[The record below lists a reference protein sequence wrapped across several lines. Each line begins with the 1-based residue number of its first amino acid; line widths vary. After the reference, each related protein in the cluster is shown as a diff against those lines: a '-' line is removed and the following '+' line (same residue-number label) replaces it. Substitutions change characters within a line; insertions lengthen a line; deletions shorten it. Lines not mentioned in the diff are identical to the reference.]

1 MVLEG
6 LVQRM
11 AVLLRN
17 NSKSRKILPR
27 AIYLRLVSAD
37 CGTRLVMTTGRL
49 NAWLVQRSYVQYCQ
63 MQFGEKH
70 KYLLLTTKQA
80 KCTNIYR
87 IDGWSRLRLD
97 VERTSRCFFI
107 EIFLICCLKQLV
119 HELISVS
126 FWSTLFPKM
135 GLFLSGKP
143 DTLFFQA
150 DGLRWLPAWRSADF
164 RTMV

>member
-6 LVQRM
+6 LVQQVPFFSAIIQSPEIR
-11 AVLLRN
+11 
-17 NSKSRKILPR
+17 SKSDLFATGVCWLRYKTGNDDWSSQCMTSSKILCTILPD
-27 AIYLRLVSAD
+27 AV
-37 CGTRLVMTTGRL
+37 
-49 NAWLVQRSYVQYCQ
+49 WW
-63 MQFGEKH
+63 KH

-107 EIFLICCLKQLV
+107 EIFLFCCLKQLV

-126 FWSTLFPKM
+126 FWSTLFPKL